1 MKQYATISKDI
12 RDIFIIIFWLLIAI
26 NIILCFKG
34 MKKEKDYVELL
45 EEKEALEEIVGVQ
58 KGMLEK

>member
-12 RDIFIIIFWLLIAI
+12 RDIFIIIFLLFIAI
-26 NIILCFKG
+26 NIILFFKG